1 MSLSE
6 IKRNSA
12 GTASIRLR
20 THQDFIDEFP
30 NAHLVV
36 ATVRTKAALEP
47 SRQLLA
53 QLLLKALKPQ
63 GYYAVGEWQNGR
75 DFAAHC
81 VFERE
86 ADAVKLGMAA
96 WATRVD
102 GNSGFASQRVFLF
115 NREAQET
122 IKLTLAELGKG

>member
-1 MSLSE
+1 M
-6 IKRNSA
+6 
-12 GTASIRLR
+12 
-20 THQDFIDEFP
+20 
-30 NAHLVV
+30 
-36 ATVRTKAALEP
+36 
-47 SRQLLA
+47 
-53 QLLLKALKPQ
+53 
-63 GYYAVGEWQNGR
+63 
-75 DFAAHC
+75 HC